1 MRRKYQYLAA
11 AMAIAA
17 PVTAQAQ
24 TASVGLDGLVGI
36 VRDDST
42 ATGTDDDVAIVAL
55 PSASYGETFVVQVD
69 GLIAGHRD
77 DTVFGGALRI
87 GTRVG
92 DGAYVGAYG
101 SRSENDRHTGLAL
114 YRLGGEV
121 EFDLGDMVEIS
132 AVAGYED
139 TESGAFLT
147 GTTAT
152 DDIYDVYDG
161 DGRFFAFSDLRFRT
175 SENFRVSV
183 GHRYTGGL
191 HAAAAGVVF
200 GVTRSLAVFAE
211 GRIGEEDY
219 DGGFVGLRARFG
231 GGNNGASLLDNR
243 MLEDLFAP
251 SNTRSTLAV
260 PLPPPA
266 EEEEE
271 DGGGCGSC
279 GGYGGCSA

>member
-1 MRRKYQYLAA
+1 MRRNYQYLAA
-11 AMAIAA
+11 AMAIAV

-42 ATGTDDDVAIVAL
+42 ETGFDDDVSVVAL

-77 DTVFGGALRI
+77 DAVFGGALRI
-87 GTRVG
+87 GARVG
-92 DGAYVGAYG
+92 DGAYIGAYG

-121 EFDLGDMVEIS
+121 EFDLGELVEFS
-132 AVAGYED
+132 AVGGYEH

-161 DGRFFAFSDLRFRT
+161 DGRIFAFSDLRFRP

-191 HAAAAGVVF
+191 HAGAASVVF
-200 GVTRSLAVFAE
+200 GITGNLAVFAE

-243 MLEDLFAP
+243 MIEDLFAP
-251 SNTRSTLAV
+251 SNTRSTLGV
-260 PLPPPA
+260 PLPPPVD
-266 EEEEE
+266 E
-271 DGGGCGSC
+271 DDDDDDDGCGSC
-279 GGYGGCSA
+279 GGYGCAA